1 MVTLVTGA
9 TGTTGRRVVAALE
22 ADGVTVRRASR
33 SASGFDW
40 ADPTTHDAAFDGAD
54 ALYLMAPVG
63 EADPLPVVGPV
74 LRRALERGLRRVV
87 LLSSS
92 LIEPSSTGYGGLAT
106 LVREAPEWTVLRPSW
121 FAQNFTGDHAVA
133 AGVRAG
139 RVVTATGRGRVPFV
153 DADDIAAVA
162 AVAVQ
167 GGAPGE
173 QLITGP
179 AALSYDEACDVAAEV
194 VGHPVEHLS
203 VSFGEFVDHQVAAG
217 LPRPMAEVLA
227 GLDELIAA
235 SAEDRITDVVERVT
249 GRPPRPLDTVLRAAL
264 A

>member
-1 MVTLVTGA
+1 MTLVTGA

-22 ADGVTVRRASR
+22 ALDVPVRRASR
-33 SASGFDW
+33 SLSGFDW
-40 ADPTTHDAAFDGAD
+40 ADPTTHDAAFDEVE

-63 EADPLPVVGPV
+63 EADPLPVVEPV
-74 LRRALERGLRRVV
+74 LRRALDRGLRRVV

-92 LIEPSSTGYGGLAT
+92 LIEPSSSGYGGLAT

-139 RVVTATGRGRVPFV
+139 RVLTATGAGRVPFV
-153 DADDIAAVA
+153 DAGDIAAVA
-162 AVAVQ
+162 AAGLV
-167 GGAPGE
+167 GTAPGE

-179 AALSYDEACDVAAEV
+179 EALSYDEACAVAAGV
-194 VGHPVEHLS
+194 VGHPVEHVS
-203 VSFGEFVDHQVAAG
+203 VPPAAFVDHLVEAG
-217 LPRPMAEVLA
+217 LPRPMAQVLA

-235 SAEDRITDVVERVT
+235 GAEDRVTDVVARVT
-249 GRPPRPLDTVLRAAL
+249 GRPARPLDTVLRAAL
-264 A
+264 G